1 MDKEIRIVILGGAA
15 SGKSAIARL
24 IKETLEQNGFTNI
37 DYKAE
42 LDDILVEKRLDV
54 NFAEKR
60 LNAVSK
66 KVSKVSIIETDAKI
80 NPTLREFGNEK

>member
-1 MDKEIRIVILGGAA
+1 MGKEIKIVILGDAA

-24 IKETLEQNGFTNI
+24 VKEALQQNGFTNI
-37 DYKAE
+37 DYQAE
-42 LDDILVEKRLDV
+42 LDDVPMEKRLDI

-66 KVSKVSIIETDAKI
+66 KVSVVRIFEINSKI
-80 NPTLREFGNEK
+80 NPTVHEFDIKK